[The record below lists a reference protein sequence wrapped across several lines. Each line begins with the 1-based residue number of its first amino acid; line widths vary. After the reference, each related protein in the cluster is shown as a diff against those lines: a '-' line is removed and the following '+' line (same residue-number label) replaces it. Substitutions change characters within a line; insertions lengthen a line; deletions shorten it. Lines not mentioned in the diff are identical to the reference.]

1 MYLNPFDIVYIDMIL
16 DLTTV
21 PAFTSRQHVGDYSI
35 LSFNVSNTYEM
46 PVELLTSHILQ
57 FENVL
62 TFASKLIE
70 REKSI
75 TDEFTRESMFAE
87 YLKDVKELHS
97 EELVQAE
104 KKSLSELLP
113 TLQKV
118 SDIERL
124 KNEQI
129 EDIRREYEQQIKN
142 LQKANKSLEHEV
154 QTVKSELEITLQKEL
169 RIQQKRIVELESDLL
184 RASRGELS
192 IREQCKAES
201 DKLIKAIED
210 NTNKFIKAKEE
221 SINLRELRLKEKELE
236 LDTKAQRINKS
247 VSRGQDGENFFMNL
261 TKEKMNWDLK
271 KAPTHSCDYSSTILA
286 IQALFEVKNYT
297 TVVPQKEITKFLSD
311 MKSHPEALVGVFI
324 SLNSGI
330 VGKSS
335 SDPITIDWINSSQCV
350 IYVQS
355 ALEFDI
361 DNVLSIIEQIIR
373 VVGIFNTALI
383 SNESKSQEPILQQRI
398 EQAKGYLERM
408 IARLTK
414 LITKIG
420 VDKKQYIT
428 LIEANTQYSISELKY
443 QIIDLTTSIQILLG
457 TDDSPTETT
466 SEESEPLPQPVK
478 PKRPVAKK
486 KESIS
491 TALF

>member
-1 MYLNPFDIVYIDMIL
+1 MNL
-16 DLTTV
+16 DLTTI

-46 PVELLTSHILQ
+46 PVELLTSDILQ
-57 FENVL
+57 FQEVL

-75 TDEFTRESMFAE
+75 TDEFTRESMFTE
-87 YLKDVKELHS
+87 YLKDVKERHS
-97 EELVQAE
+97 EELIQAE
-104 KKSLSELLP
+104 KKSLSELSPL
-113 TLQKV
+113 LQQI
-118 SDIERL
+118 SDIR
-124 KNEQI
+124 Q
-129 EDIRREYEQQIKN
+129 EYEQQIKT
-142 LQKANKSLEHEV
+142 LQKANKSLEFDI

-169 RIQQKRIVELESDLL
+169 RVQQKRIIELESDLQ
-184 RASRGELS
+184 RASRGESS

-201 DKLIKAIED
+201 DKLIKTIEE

-221 SINLRELRLKEKELE
+221 SIDLRELRLKEKEFE
-236 LDTKAQRINKS
+236 LDKKAQRVNKS
-247 VSRGQDGENFFMNL
+247 VSRGQDGEHFFMNL

-271 KAPTHSCDYSSTILA
+271 KAPTHSCDYSSTILG
-286 IQALFEVKNYT
+286 IQTLFEVKNYT
-297 TVVPQKEITKFLSD
+297 TVVPQKEIIKFLSD

-335 SDPITIDWINSSQCV
+335 SDPITIDWIHSSQCV

-355 ALEFDI
+355 GLELDI

-373 VVGIFNTALI
+373 VVGIFNTALT
-383 SNESKSQEPILQQRI
+383 SNESKSQEPIFQQRI

-408 IARLTK
+408 ISRLTK

-420 VDKKQYIT
+420 VDKKQYIA
-428 LIEANTQYSISELKY
+428 LIDANTQYSISELKY
-443 QIIDLTTSIQILLG
+443 QITDLTTSIQILLG
-457 TDDSPTETT
+457 TDDSPPETT

-478 PKRPVAKK
+478 PKKSAAKK
-486 KESIS
+486 KDIIS
-491 TALF
+491 TSH